1 VDTDTGADEDEV
13 AVRARARDSFARMA
27 RRAYEAAHREA
38 PPAAPRGIRW
48 RVEPRVVVSLAVVIA
63 IVVAMVTLS
72 AGRREAGLDAPAVA
86 TGVSSLPIVIDVEGA
101 VARPGVLELP
111 GGARVGEAIEASGGF
126 LDDADRSALNLA
138 RPLVDG
144 EQVYVP
150 AQGEYLSGPV
160 NVNRAD
166 AADLEALPGIGAVLA
181 ERIVAD
187 RAANGPFAA
196 LADLER
202 VSGIGPAVVAR
213 LEGIATA

>member
-1 VDTDTGADEDEV
+1 
-13 AVRARARDSFARMA
+13 MA
-27 RRAYEAAHREA
+27 RRAYDAAHREA
-38 PPAAPRGIRW
+38 APAAPRGVRW
-48 RVEPRVVVSLAVVIA
+48 RVEPRVVASLVIVIA

-72 AGRREAGLDAPAVA
+72 TGRRGAGMDAPALA
-86 TGVSSLPIVIDVEGA
+86 TAVSSLPIVIDVEGA

-111 GGARVGEAIEASGGF
+111 SGARVGEAIDASGGF
-126 LDDADRSALNLA
+126 LDDADRSSLNLA

-150 AQGEYLSGPV
+150 AQGERLAGPV

-166 AADLEALPGIGAVLA
+166 AAELEALPGIGAVLA

-202 VSGIGPAVVAR
+202 VSGIGPSLVAR

>member
-1 VDTDTGADEDEV
+1 
-13 AVRARARDSFARMA
+13 MA

-38 PPAAPRGIRW
+38 PSADPRGVRW
-48 RVEPRVVVSLAVVIA
+48 RVEPRVVASLAVVIA
-63 IVVAMVTLS
+63 IAVAMVTWS
-72 AGRREAGLDAPAVA
+72 TASRDSGVTVSVPDAA
-86 TGVSSLPIVIDVEGA
+86 TAVSSLPMVIDVEGA

-126 LDDADRSALNLA
+126 LEDADRSALNLA

-150 AQGEYLSGPV
+150 ALGEGSSGPV

-187 RAANGPFAA
+187 RAANGPFGV

-202 VSGIGPAVVAR
+202 VSGIGPALIAR